1 MAISLNG
8 GTGEITGVS
17 VGGLP
22 DGVVDSDVL
31 ADSAVTAAKVGYK
44 GFASYAIICDEKS
57 AGTDGGTFTSGAWQ
71 DRDLNTELIDTDGIV
86 TISSNQF
93 TLTSAGTYFIE
104 FQAPAVRVNGH
115 MARLYDVT
123 GNAQVAL
130 GCSTFSDSGADGD
143 TNYSFGFAR
152 VTISSANTYKI
163 QHQCTLT
170 EATIGFGRAFSIDVE
185 RYTFVKIQ
193 KEA

>member
-1 MAISLNG
+1 
-8 GTGEITGVS
+8 GTITGVS

-22 DGVVDSDVL
+22 DGIVDTDML
-31 ADSAVTAAKVGYK
+31 AADAVTEAKVGFK
-44 GFASYAIICDEKS
+44 GFASYAIICDEKTS
-57 AGTDGGTFTSGAWQ
+57 GTDGGTFTQDAWQ
-71 DRDLNTELIDTDGIV
+71 DRDLNTELIDPDGIV

-93 TLTSAGTYFIE
+93 TLSSAGTYFIE

-123 GNAQVAL
+123 GDAAVAV

-143 TNYSFGFAR
+143 ANYSFGFAR
-152 VTISSANTYKI
+152 VTISAANTYKI

-170 EATIGFGRAFSIDVE
+170 EATIGFGRAFGIDVE

-193 KEA
+193 KEV

>member
-22 DGVVDSDVL
+22 NGVVDTDVL
-31 ADSAVTAAKVGYK
+31 ADSAVTADKVGYK
-44 GFASYAIICDEKS
+44 GFSSYAIICDEKS

-104 FQAPAVRVNGH
+104 FQAAAVRVNGH

-123 GNAQVAL
+123 GAAVAAL
-130 GCSTFSDSGADGD
+130 GCSTFSDSGAD
-143 TNYSFGFAR
+143 
-152 VTISSANTYKI
+152 SALLASRSHPPTPTKSN
-163 QHQCTLT
+163 
-170 EATIGFGRAFSIDVE
+170 ID
-185 RYTFVKIQ
+185 
-193 KEA
+193 AH